1 MDDDEYRS
9 QIKSIFLFILDRL
22 LQTMEY
28 ERDSMHQL
36 ASLRSPGSPADSAS
50 YLALFGADRVEQ
62 FIRSVFDLSNVS
74 MPSRTA
80 AAGADRNT
88 AEQNFIL
95 LVKGAQQV
103 SDGGPKI
110 PRADL
115 TTLAQDVCQ
124 AAQSEL
130 RNAAATLDANK
141 SLFRSYNDLAAHFA
155 FFVRTLNFTQGDI
168 ANDAQL
174 LERNVED
181 IISATS

>member
-50 YLALFGADRVEQ
+50 YLTLFGADRVEQ
-62 FIRSVFDLSNVS
+62 FIRTVFDMSNVS

-80 AAGADRNT
+80 AANADRNT

-103 SDGGPKI
+103 SEGGPKI
-110 PRADL
+110 PRAEL
-115 TTLAQDVCQ
+115 TAQAKEVCQ

-130 RNAAATLDANK
+130 RNAASTLDANK
-141 SLFRSYNDLAAHFA
+141 SLFRTYTDLAAHFA
-155 FFVRTLNFTQGDI
+155 FFVRTLNFTHGDI